1 MKTKHIFT
9 AMLLPALFAA
19 CTADEFTE
27 NNSSMNVADRAL
39 LAPFTITVGQDD
51 ADTRFAWSDEGV
63 GNWKW
68 ENEDAFSAFLVDY
81 DGTPQDKLF
90 TNYIYKS
97 NDGGATYETTSQ
109 MVEGIYWFYAP
120 AAEDK
125 NTRDLIPFELATSQ
139 DEEYYKSD
147 AGKAFFTA
155 LYKLTK
161 DDDPQNLPLSLVNY
175 YSRAVFPLTNN
186 TDATLKIKQ
195 IVLEN
200 NNGFIVKGNISTSA
214 LNDYMYAFNKEG
226 ELVSARNLDN
236 NKDNDET
243 VSELKTRLYKA
254 DLVASSGQSKSNVI
268 VLNLNEGVAIE
279 KGATKS
285 FTMLVPRTDDQTTCT
300 MKIITD
306 KGVVEITR
314 TDKSNYAKNVQFKHN
329 GVMPMFGLESNGSFK
344 AYSIDKD
351 KFTDLGDAY
360 YIGTYDEMIALIN
373 TVNGKFSVY
382 NLGDWAIDAAMAKAL
397 ANSDSYVE
405 FMQPMTIKDADAE
418 VNLTKAIFS
427 SSVTVAKGTSVV
439 FGEDKSGETPNQ
451 VQGEMTIEEGA
462 SVTVKDGEFANNT
475 DSWAAEIT
483 NNGNLT
489 VIDGTFVDGGQTAK
503 IITSGELTLTDK
515 DEMNVELKGGKL
527 TYATAETAGFT
538 ATTANLMNSVSNT
551 TAANAEIIVNAKV
564 KLTLT
569 NGLTA
574 ETGKVSNV
582 TYKTTITNNGEIEIP
597 TSKKLK
603 INGAL
608 VNNGVISGAGELEI
622 NGTATNAAN
631 AKISATTTT
640 IGANATV
647 ANSGEM
653 SAVTNNGKITT
664 ASGSR
669 TNIAS
674 GTGTINN
681 TALAYV
687 AGTLTDQT
695 VVYEI
700 TEAMNAQSITNLNL
714 TSLNTTYMINKLV
727 FKNKLTVDAAIT
739 IPAEITAIDFESGS
753 EVDVKANATLTIAAN
768 DAKVGINSN
777 VKFGGFDAGKSK
789 ITFSSTTGTTAGTIT
804 VNQNCTLNI
813 NYCKVEGNSTK
824 KLAFVS
830 TTASAPNKAGQVV
843 NNGTVSNAA
852 QAYASDNESYGKG
865 WWTGTAAQQ

>member
-68 ENEDAFSAFLVDY
+68 ENEDAFSAFLVDQNWTVSDNLY
-81 DGTPQDKLF
+81 

-175 YSRAVFPLTNN
+175 YSRAVFPLANN

-195 IVLEN
+195 IVLQSTKP
-200 NNGFIVKGNISTSA
+200 FVVKGNISTKKLGS
-214 LNDYMYAFNKEG
+214 YMYAFNEEG
-226 ELVSARNLDN
+226 ELVSALNLDD

-243 VSELKTRLYKA
+243 VSELKTRLYTA
-254 DLVASSGQSKSNVI
+254 DLVEDGDKSESNVI
-268 VLNLNEGVAIE
+268 VLNLNDGVAIE

-285 FTMLVPRTDDQTTCT
+285 FTMLVPRTEPQTTCS

-306 KGVVEITR
+306 KGVVEVAS

-344 AYSIDKD
+344 AYSIDED

-427 SSVTVAKGTSVV
+427 NSVTVAKGTSVV
-439 FGEDKSGETPNQ
+439 FAEGKSDETPNQ

-462 SVTVKDGEFANNT
+462 SVTVKDGEFAKALDNT
-475 DSWAAEIT
+475 NAGWAATIT
-483 NNGNLT
+483 NKGILN
-489 VIDGTFVDGGQTAK
+489 VKGGEFKDTNSSNTKTAS
-503 IITSGELTLTDK
+503 IVTSGELTLTDN

-527 TYATAETAGFT
+527 TYATAETAGST
-538 ATTANLMNSVSNT
+538 ATTANLKNSVSNT

-569 NGLTA
+569 KGLTA

-597 TSKKLK
+597 TSQTLV

-608 VNNGVISGAGELEI
+608 VNNGVISGLGTLQI

-669 TNIAS
+669 TNIAG

-687 AGTLTDQT
+687 AGTLTNQT

-700 TEAMNAQSITNLNL
+700 TEAMNS
-714 TSLNTTYMINKLV
+714 TSLTDAKMTEWTGTYKINKLV
-727 FKNKLTVDAAIT
+727 FKNKLTVDGEIT
-739 IPAEITAIDFESGS
+739 TNTAITAIDFESGS
-753 EVDVKANATLTIAAN
+753 EIDVKAGKKLTL
-768 DAKVGINSN
+768 DKVAKVGINAN
-777 VKFGGFDAGKSK
+777 VKFGGFDDTASPASEIAFGVASE
-789 ITFSSTTGTTAGTIT
+789 ITI
-804 VNQNCTLNI
+804 NKNCTLTI
-813 NYCKVEGNSTK
+813 NYCKVSG
-824 KLAFVS
+824 
-830 TTASAPNKAGQVV
+830 ASSNLTFTSVPASGMDKAGQVV
-843 NNGTVSNAA
+843 NNGTVTNTT
-852 QAYASDNESYGKG
+852 ASYTSEP
-865 WWTGTAAQQ
+865 WWTEL

>member
-68 ENEDAFSAFLVDY
+68 ENGDAFSAFLVDQNWTVSDNLY
-81 DGTPQDKLF
+81 

-161 DDDPQNLPLSLVNY
+161 DDDPQNLPLSFVNY
-175 YSRAVFPLTNN
+175 YSRAVFPLANN

-195 IVLEN
+195 IVLQSTKP
-200 NNGFIVKGNISTSA
+200 FVVKGNISTKKLGS
-214 LNDYMYAFNKEG
+214 YMYAFNEEG
-226 ELVSARNLDN
+226 ELVSALNLDD

-243 VSELKTRLYKA
+243 VSELKTRLYTA
-254 DLVASSGQSKSNVI
+254 DLVEDGDKSESNVI
-268 VLNLNEGVAIE
+268 VLNLNDGVAIE

-285 FTMLVPRTDDQTTCT
+285 FTMLVPRTEPQTTCS

-306 KGVVEITR
+306 KGVVEVAS

-344 AYSIDKD
+344 AYSIDED

-427 SSVTVAKGTSVV
+427 NSVTVAKGTSVV
-439 FGEDKSGETPNQ
+439 FAEGKSDETPNQ

-462 SVTVKDGEFANNT
+462 SVTVKDGKFANNT
-475 DSWAAEIT
+475 DNWAAEIT
-483 NNGNLT
+483 NNGSLT
-489 VIDGTFVDGGQTAK
+489 VIDGTFTESGKTAK
-503 IITSGELTLTDK
+503 IITSGELTLTDN
-515 DEMNVELKGGKL
+515 DEMNVELEGGKL
-527 TYATAETAGFT
+527 TYATAKTTGFT
-538 ATTANLMNSVSNT
+538 ATTAKLTNSVSNT

-582 TYKTTITNNGEIEIP
+582 TYKTTITNNGEIAIP
-597 TSKKLK
+597 SSQKLE

-608 VNNGVISGAGELEI
+608 VNNGVISGVGDLEI

-687 AGTLTDQT
+687 AGTLTNQT

-700 TEAMNAQSITNLNL
+700 TEAMNS
-714 TSLNTTYMINKLV
+714 TSLTDAKMTEWTGTYKINKLV
-727 FKNKLTVDAAIT
+727 FKNKLTVDGEIT
-739 IPAEITAIDFESGS
+739 TNTAITAIDFESGS
-753 EVDVKANATLTIAAN
+753 EIDVKAGKKLTL
-768 DAKVGINSN
+768 DKVAKVGINAN
-777 VKFGGFDAGKSK
+777 VKFGGFDDTASPASEIAFNVASE
-789 ITFSSTTGTTAGTIT
+789 ITI
-804 VNQNCTLNI
+804 NKNCTLTI
-813 NYCKVEGNSTK
+813 NYCKVSG
-824 KLAFVS
+824 
-830 TTASAPNKAGQVV
+830 ASSNLTFTSVPASGMDKAGQVV
-843 NNGTVSNAA
+843 NNGTVTNTT
-852 QAYASDNESYGKG
+852 ASYTSEP
-865 WWTGTAAQQ
+865 WWTEL

>member
-68 ENEDAFSAFLVDY
+68 ENEDAFSAFLVDQSWTVSDNLY
-81 DGTPQDKLF
+81 

-214 LNDYMYAFNKEG
+214 LSDYMYAFNEEG

-254 DLVASSGQSKSNVI
+254 NLAASSGQSKSNVI

-285 FTMLVPRTDDQTTCT
+285 FTMLVPRTDEQTTCT

-306 KGVVEITR
+306 KGVVEITG

-344 AYSIDKD
+344 AYSIDED

-462 SVTVKDGEFANNT
+462 SVTVKDGKFANNT
-475 DSWAAEIT
+475 DNWAAEIT
-483 NNGNLT
+483 NNGSLT
-489 VIDGTFVDGGQTAK
+489 VIDGTFTESGKTAQ
-503 IITSGELTLTDK
+503 IITSGELTLTDN
-515 DEMNVELKGGKL
+515 DEMNVELEGGKL
-527 TYATAETAGFT
+527 TYATAKTTGFT
-538 ATTANLMNSVSNT
+538 ATTAKLTNSVSNT

-597 TSKKLK
+597 SSQKLE

-647 ANSGEM
+647 DNSGEM
-653 SAVTNNGKITT
+653 SNVTNNGKITT

-669 TNIAS
+669 TNIS
-674 GTGTINN
+674 GGTTGTINN

-687 AGTLTDQT
+687 GGTLTDQT

-700 TEAMNAQSITNLNL
+700 TEAMNS
-714 TSLNTTYMINKLV
+714 TSLTTDKMNEWTGTYKINKLV
-727 FKNKLTVDAAIT
+727 FKNKLTVDDNITTVNAIK
-739 IPAEITAIDFESGS
+739 AIDFESGS
-753 EVDVKANATLTIAAN
+753 EIDVKAGKKLTLDKVAN
-768 DAKVGINSN
+768 VGINAN
-777 VKFGGFDAGKSK
+777 VKFGGFDDTASPASEIAFGGASEIK
-789 ITFSSTTGTTAGTIT
+789 I
-804 VNQNCTLNI
+804 NKNCTLTI
-813 NYCKVEGNSTK
+813 DYCKVSGASGNLTFTSVAGST
-824 KLAFVS
+824 A
-830 TTASAPNKAGQVV
+830 TEKAGQVV

-852 QAYASDNESYGKG
+852 AEYSSSNGQE
-865 WWTGTAAQQ
+865 WWTGEAASQS